1 METILQNVRELV
13 PFVREWSKVEFGGDH
28 VLIQES
34 YIKTHRWQ
42 NGWREEGQLLLDVN
56 GNIVGTV
63 HHDESNGRG
72 EQWKGEPDVY
82 PDGEPVYLL
91 SYNVKFDTEE
101 EEWAK
106 LYKLEK
112 PLPVLELLEELAT
125 E

>member
-13 PFVREWSKVEFGGDH
+13 PFVRDWSKVEFSGNH
-28 VLIQES
+28 VLIKES

-72 EQWKGEPDVY
+72 EMWEGKPDVY
-82 PDGEPVYLL
+82 PDGEAVYLL

-101 EEWAK
+101 EEHAT
-106 LYKLEK
+106 LYRLKR
-112 PLPVLELLEELAT
+112 
-125 E
+125 